1 MSSAVQE
8 AGRPE
13 TLTQRERELAG
24 IIEAYSR
31 VTDQL
36 KESHDRLLAEVA
48 RLRDELGRKNR
59 MLRRRERLA
68 ALGELA
74 AGLAH
79 EIRNPLGGIQMFA
92 SLLARDLGD
101 RPECMRLLDKIT
113 RGVGS
118 LEKIVTDVLDF
129 GRPAEPV
136 PRPVQLAGLVRET
149 ADLAAARAAE
159 AGVRLELGRVAR
171 RVELLTDGGLLQRA
185 LLNLLLNGI
194 DAAASGAEQ
203 SGGGFVRVRARV
215 SAELAVLVVRDN
227 GPGIPPELADRVF
240 NPFFTTKDKGT
251 GLGLAIV
258 HQIAESLGGGV
269 RAGVHPRGG
278 AVFTLTV
285 PRELPGAPAS
295 SRAAG

>member
-1 MSSAVQE
+1 MSSALQTGGHSE
-8 AGRPE
+8 AV
-13 TLTQRERELAG
+13 TQRERELAG
-24 IIEAYSR
+24 IIDAYSR

-36 KESHDRLLAEVA
+36 KESHDRLREEVT
-48 RLRDELGRKNR
+48 RLRDELSRKNR

-68 ALGELA
+68 ALGGLA

-92 SLLARDLGD
+92 SLLARDVAD
-101 RPECMRLLDKIT
+101 RPECLRLLDRIT
-113 RGVGS
+113 RGVRS

-136 PRPVQLAGLVRET
+136 PGPVRLDGLVRET
-149 ADLAAARAAE
+149 VDLSAARAAE
-159 AGVRLELGRVAR
+159 AGVRVEPGRIAGG
-171 RVELLTDGGLLQRA
+171 VELVTDGALLQRA

-194 DAAASGAEQ
+194 DAAASGPAQ
-203 SGGGFVRVRARV
+203 PGRGFVKVQARV
-215 SAELAVLVVRDN
+215 SGGLAVLAVRDN
-227 GPGIPPELADRVF
+227 GPGIPPELAEEVF
-240 NPFFTTKDKGT
+240 NPFFTTKDHGT

-269 RAGVHPRGG
+269 RAGTHPRGG

-285 PRELPGAPAS
+285 PRELPGAAAS